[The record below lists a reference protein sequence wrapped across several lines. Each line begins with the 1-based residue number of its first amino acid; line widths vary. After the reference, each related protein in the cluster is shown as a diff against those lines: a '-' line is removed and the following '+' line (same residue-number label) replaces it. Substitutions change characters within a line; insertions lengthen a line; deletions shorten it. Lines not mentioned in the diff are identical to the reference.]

1 MRSQRTLEVGS
12 GEVVEP
18 NSEPV
23 GSVTGIA
30 LAESQ
35 GNVRENRGY
44 RGCESLTQLAPHG
57 TSEGWAKRFSLDSLG

>member
-1 MRSQRTLEVGS
+1 MGRAEEDPKWAGRMRSQRTLEVGS

-23 GSVTGIA
+23 GSVIGIA

-44 RGCESLTQLAPHG
+44 RG
-57 TSEGWAKRFSLDSLG
+57 

>member
-1 MRSQRTLEVGS
+1 MATPLLTGTLGMGRAEEHPKWAGYMRSQRTLEVGS

-23 GSVTGIA
+23 GSVIGIA

-44 RGCESLTQLAPHG
+44 RG
-57 TSEGWAKRFSLDSLG
+57 